1 MNVMNTDKQT
11 PTAATAG
18 ASRLDNMPIS
28 FFAVVMGLAGLTLAW
43 EQAEQAAIM
52 PFMASPFHATITA
65 VVFVLLF
72 GFYVAKYVL
81 HRKAVLMELHHPV
94 LLSYFPTISISMLL
108 LSVIFYEFN
117 TDLSRGLW
125 LSGAV
130 LHLLLTFYVLSAW
143 MNQSHFDI
151 KHMNPAWFIPVVGN
165 IVAPIGGM
173 QHGYVDSSWFFFSVG
188 LMFWLVLMVIV
199 FYRIIFHNPMP
210 DKLLPT
216 LFILIAPPAVGF
228 VSYVKMTG
236 NVDAFATIL
245 YHTGLFLTLMLGAQF
260 VKFARLK
267 FFLSWWAYSFPLA
280 AMTIA
285 TFVMAQ
291 VTGKD
296 LFHVL
301 ALFLF
306 VVLNIVLALLTVRT
320 IESILQHKICLPE
333 D

>member
-1 MNVMNTDKQT
+1 MNTDEKAS
-11 PTAATAG
+11 PIATEGAG
-18 ASRLDNMPIS
+18 RLDNMPIS

-52 PFMASPFHATITA
+52 PFMASPFHAAITA
-65 VVFVLLF
+65 VVFVLLL
-72 GFYVAKYVL
+72 GFYLAKYVL

-94 LLSYFPTISISMLL
+94 RLSFFPTISISMLL
-108 LSVIFYEFN
+108 LAVISHEFN
-117 TDLSRGLW
+117 TDLSRVLW
-125 LSGAV
+125 VSGAF

-143 MNQSHFDI
+143 MNHSHFDI

-165 IVAPIGGM
+165 ILAPIGGM
-173 QHGYVDSSWFFFSVG
+173 QHGYIDASWFFFSVG
-188 LMFWLVLMVIV
+188 LVFWVVLFVIV
-199 FYRIIFHNPMP
+199 FYRIIFHNPLP
-210 DKLLPT
+210 DKMLPT
-216 LFILIAPPAVGF
+216 FFILIAPPAVGF
-228 VSYVKMTG
+228 ISYVKMTG
-236 NVDAFATIL
+236 GVDTFATIL
-245 YHTGLFLTLMLGAQF
+245 YHTALFLTLMLGTQF
-260 VKFARLK
+260 VRFARLK

-296 LFHVL
+296 MFHVL

-320 IESILQHKICLPE
+320 IESILHHKICVPE

>member
-1 MNVMNTDKQT
+1 MNTNEQT
-11 PTAATAG
+11 SPAAPANT
-18 ASRLDNMPIS
+18 SRLNNMPIA
-28 FFAVVMGLAGLTLAW
+28 FFAVVMGLVGLTLTW
-43 EQAEQAAIM
+43 KQAEQAVIM
-52 PFMASPFHATITA
+52 PFKASPFLAAITA
-65 VVFVLLF
+65 TVFVLLL
-72 GFYVAKYVL
+72 GFYAAKYVL
-81 HRKAVLMELHHPV
+81 HRKAVLTELHHPV
-94 LLSYFPTISISMLL
+94 LISYFPTISINILS
-108 LSVIFYEFN
+108 LSVIAYEYN
-117 TDLSRGLW
+117 AVLSRGLW
-125 LSGAV
+125 LGGAV
-130 LHLLLTFYVLSAW
+130 LHLLLTFYVLSEW

-228 VSYVKMTG
+228 ISYVKITG
-236 NVDAFATIL
+236 SVDAFATIL
-245 YHTGLFLTLMLGAQF
+245 YHTALFVTLMLGSQF

-285 TFVMAQ
+285 TFVMADA
-291 VTGKD
+291 TGKHW
-296 LFHVL
+296 FHVL
-301 ALFLF
+301 ALVLF
-306 VVLNIVLALLTVRT
+306 VILNLLLVLLMVRT
-320 IESILQHKICLPE
+320 IESIRHGKICLPA